1 MDVGTLLGIRKGD
14 LLVPHFSF
22 KRAQYE
28 AITPEFLNEICSLRY
43 EVYCLECGFLDP
55 KDYEHGI
62 ECDEYE
68 GRSTH
73 VAAYNL
79 SDEIVGTV
87 RLVQARD
94 DNQQFPW
101 QSHCVSFENF
111 VLPPPT
117 LSAEVSRLVV
127 HKRYRRRSGDNM
139 AGVSQE
145 IETSQKT
152 AVISAPPC
160 AACAATNTVIR
171 KRRRSNTPQILLG
184 MYRELYR
191 YSRANGV
198 RYWYAAMERH
208 LANSL
213 GKMGFPFKPIG
224 PATDYYGPVTPYLA
238 DLDEVVESLR
248 ERNPLLCAW
257 FHDEP
262 ISRWLLLQTFVQMQL
277 GALRNKH

>member
-1 MDVGTLLGIRKGD
+1 MKVSTLLGIGDGD

-22 KRAQYE
+22 KRSRHE
-28 AITPEFLNEICSLRY
+28 SISPELLNEICSLRY
-43 EVYCLECGFLDP
+43 EVYCVEYGFLDP
-55 KDYEHGI
+55 KNYAHGL

-79 SDEIVGTV
+79 AGEIVGTV
-87 RLVQARD
+87 RLVQASD
-94 DNQQFPW
+94 DSQKFPW
-101 QSHCVSFENF
+101 ESHCVPFEHID
-111 VLPPPT
+111 LPPPSQ
-117 LSAEVSRLVV
+117 SAEVSRLVV
-127 HKRYRRRSGDNM
+127 HRRYRRRTGDNM
-139 AGVSQE
+139 GGVDRE
-145 IETSQKT
+145 IESSRNT
-152 AVISAPPC
+152 ALIATPPC
-160 AACAATNTVIR
+160 TACALTNAAIR
-171 KRRRSNTPQILLG
+171 KRRRTNTPQILLG

-213 GKMGFPFKPIG
+213 GKMGFPFEAIG

-238 DLDEVVESLR
+238 DLDKVVASL
-248 ERNPLLCAW
+248 EEHNPLLYAW

-262 ISRWLLLQTFVQMQL
+262 ISRWLLLQTFVKMQL
-277 GALRNKH
+277 DSRRRH